1 MEDQLAARCV
11 EYETTIAAQA
21 ATIARLEARI
31 AEQDARIS
39 ELEALVADLQ
49 TRLKQDS
56 SNSSKPPSS
65 NSPYKKPPYPKK
77 PKSGKRSGGQP
88 GHRAHMRA
96 AVPSDAV
103 DIVEDHYPEQCR
115 RCGNALSAADDV
127 DQTRGHQVTELPPVK
142 VVVTEHRLH
151 ACACTACGTITKAVL
166 PADVPQSAFGP
177 NLQAEVAHLTANC
190 RLSRRGLITYAAESW
205 GTSISMGSVYRI
217 EQNVSQALAQP
228 YTQALETVKAAPV
241 RHVDETHWKQS
252 GVLGWLW
259 SMGCVLATVFVIAG
273 TRAGHVFTD
282 TMGDAVENGIF
293 VTDRY
298 RGYLKKVPMNRRGV
312 CHAHLRRD
320 FAKIEARGG
329 YCGMLGEA
337 LRCAHTRMFDVWYRY
352 RDGEIT
358 HDTLGRELGPIKWRM
373 YRLLKNG
380 RSAADKKVAG
390 MCADILRHWPA
401 MWTFARVP
409 GVEPTN
415 NAAERSLR
423 PAVLWRKGCF
433 GSRSTGG
440 AVFAE
445 RMLTVS
451 QTCRQNG
458 RNVLEYIVTALNA
471 SLLGLP
477 APQLIPQHSAISQ
490 SPAA

>member
-1 MEDQLAARCV
+1 MEDQLTARCV
-11 EYETTIAAQA
+11 EYEAIIAAQA

-31 AEQDARIS
+31 V
-39 ELEALVADLQ
+39 ELEALVVDLQ
-49 TRLKQDS
+49 ARLKQDS
-56 SNSSKPPSS
+56 STSSRPPSS
-65 NSPYKKPPYPKK
+65 NSPYKPPTYPKNKK

-88 GHRAHMRA
+88 GHHAHMRS
-96 AVPSDAV
+96 AVPSDAIDV
-103 DIVEDHYPEQCR
+103 IEDHYPEQCR
-115 RCGNALSAADDV
+115 GCGHVLSAADDI
-127 DQTRGHQVTELPPVK
+127 DQTRGHQVTELPPIK
-142 VVVTEHRLH
+142 VIVTEHRLH
-151 ACACTACGTITKAVL
+151 TCVCKDCGVITKAAL
-166 PADVPQSAFGP
+166 PSDVPKGAFGP

-190 RLSRRGLITYAAESW
+190 RLSRRGLIAYAAESW
-205 GTSISMGSVYRI
+205 GTHISMGSVYRI

-228 YTQALETVKAAPV
+228 YAQALETVKAAPV

-259 SMGCVLATVFVIAG
+259 SMSCVIATVFVIAG

-282 TMGDAVENGIF
+282 TMGEAVGNGIF

-298 RGYLKKVPMNRRGV
+298 RGYLNKVPMNRRGI

-320 FAKIEARGG
+320 FAKIEAREG
-329 YCGMLGEA
+329 YCRMLGEA
-337 LRCAHTRMFDVWYRY
+337 LRLVHTRMFEVWYRY

-358 HDTLGRELGPIKWRM
+358 HDALRRELSPIKWRM
-373 YRLLKNG
+373 YRLLKTG
-380 RSAADKKVAG
+380 RSYADKKVAG

-433 GSRSTGG
+433 GSRSAAG

-458 RNVLEYIVTALNA
+458 RNVLEYIVEALNA
-471 SLLGLP
+471 SLLELP
-477 APQLIPQHSAISQ
+477 VSQSIPQNTVIPQSSA
-490 SPAA
+490 A